1 MCFIT
6 RLIVVRLRTVGKQ
19 PIQASNF
26 DLIHQI
32 CLFEALI
39 PLFWRGLAEYRIIYA
54 S

>member
-32 CLFEALI
+32 CLFEALV
-39 PLFWRGLAEYRIIYA
+39 PLFLERIG
-54 S
+54 